1 MGDHKEVRYERLFV
15 KVPGGDKLRKTADGR
30 LHHLLNDGWREI
42 ERSHTSDYIQVHL
55 ERTGHVSRN
64 VKIKEA
70 PAVQVRERRRG
81 FGFGGPGG
89 GRGGGFGG
97 GPSGGRGGFGGP
109 GGARGGRGGSG
120 APGGGPPPA
129 PGGGAPRP

>member
-1 MGDHKEVRYERLFV
+1 MGDHKEVRYERLQV
-15 KVPGGDKLRKTADGR
+15 KVPGTERLRKTAEGR
-30 LHHLLNDGWREI
+30 LKHLTNDGWREI
-42 ERSHTSDYIQVHL
+42 EREQTSDYIKVRL
-55 ERTGHVSRN
+55 ERTGHTPWN

-89 GRGGGFGG
+89 GGGGRGGGGGFGG
-97 GPSGGRGGFGGP
+97 RGGPGGGRGGPGGPSGPGGP
-109 GGARGGRGGSG
+109 GG
-120 APGGGPPPA
+120 P